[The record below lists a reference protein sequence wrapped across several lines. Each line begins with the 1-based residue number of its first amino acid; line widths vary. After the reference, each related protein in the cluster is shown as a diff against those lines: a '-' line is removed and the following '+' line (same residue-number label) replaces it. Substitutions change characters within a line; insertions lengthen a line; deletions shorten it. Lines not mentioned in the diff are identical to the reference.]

1 MDHSIAWTEGF
12 STWNMKNSQFVKHV
26 QWEEV
31 KLLIVY
37 HRLYDDMYSI
47 DEVQT
52 LDGQNII
59 DMLRDRVIQAL
70 EKMI

>member
-1 MDHSIAWTEGF
+1 MDHSIAWTKDF
-12 STWNMKNSQFVKHV
+12 STWNMKTAQFVKHV

>member
-1 MDHSIAWTEGF
+1 MEWTESF
-12 STWNMKNSQFVKHV
+12 NTWNMKTSQFVKHV
-26 QWEEV
+26 KWEEV

-37 HRLYDDMYSI
+37 HRLYDDMYCI

>member
-1 MDHSIAWTEGF
+1 MEWKESF
-12 STWNMKNSQFVKHV
+12 STWNMKTSQFVKHV
-26 QWEEV
+26 KWEEV

-37 HRLYDDMYSI
+37 HRLYDDMYCI